1 MTVLSMFLGVGL
13 IVLLALGVPIAFAL
27 GALTVGGLLIADIN
41 PVIFA
46 QRVLAGASIPSLLA
60 LPGFI
65 LAGDIMGAGGLS
77 RRLVRVASALLGH
90 LTGGLSIAT
99 VFAGGFFGAISGS
112 APATTAAVG
121 SIMVDELERNGYERD
136 YAAALATAVG
146 PLGQMIPPSV
156 PMVVWGV
163 LAEQSI
169 SRLFLAGVVPGVL
182 ACLGFIGVSMW
193 YARRQRIKRDRR
205 ATKKELL
212 HALQDGFWAL
222 LAPVIILGGIY
233 GGAFTP
239 TEASMVGVFY
249 GVITGLFIY
258 RELTL
263 KSLVVVITKSMRLTG
278 IIMFIVIMAYG
289 YAYLMANEQVPLQV
303 ANVLFAMTDNPIII
317 LLLVNIVLLFL
328 GAVMDNIAAM
338 VILSGVLSTIGVQVG
353 MDPIQLGAMVVI
365 NFAVGMVTPPVGY
378 SIFVAAAISGLKI
391 EQIARRLLP
400 FLLVLIGVVLL
411 ITYVPAVTMALPTLI
426 HP

>member
-1 MTVLSMFLGVGL
+1 MSFLTAFLGFGL
-13 IVLLALGVPIAFAL
+13 LVLLAFGVPIGFTL
-27 GALTVGGLLIADIN
+27 GILTISGLFIADIN
-41 PVIFA
+41 PIMFI

-77 RRLVRVASALLGH
+77 KRLVRVASALLGH

-99 VFAGGFFGAISGS
+99 VMAGTFFGAISGS

-121 SIMVDELERNGYERD
+121 SIMVDELNKRGYERD
-136 YAAALATAVG
+136 YAAALATSIG

-169 SRLFLAGVVPGVL
+169 SKLFLAGVVPGLL
-182 ACLGFIGVSMW
+182 AAGGFIAISVW
-193 YARRQRIKRDRR
+193 YARKLGIQRDKR
-205 ATKKELL
+205 ATRGELL
-212 HALQDGFWAL
+212 SALRDGFWAL
-222 LAPVIILGGIY
+222 LAPIIILGGIY

-239 TEASMVGVFY
+239 TEASMVGVLY
-249 GVITGLFIY
+249 GVIAGLFIY
-258 RELTL
+258 KELTL
-263 KSLVVVITKSMRLTG
+263 QQLLTVVGKSAKLIG

-289 YAYLMANEQVPLQV
+289 YAYLMAVEQVPMQV
-303 ANVLFAMTDNPIII
+303 ANLILSISDNPIII
-317 LLLVNIVLLFL
+317 LLLVNVLLLIL
-328 GAVMDNIAAM
+328 GALMDNIAAM
-338 VILSGVLSTIGVQVG
+338 VILSTVLTTVGTQVG

-378 SIFVAAAISGLKI
+378 SLFVASAISGLRI
-391 EQIARRLLP
+391 ETISKRLLP
-400 FLLVLIGVVLL
+400 FLSVLIIVVLL
-411 ITYVPAVTMALPTLI
+411 ITYVPAVTTWLPNLMG
-426 HP
+426 